1 MSLLDSDGPCYDP
14 DLYASLGDDARK
26 AARENAVT
34 PAYEGEVGQDDGTN
48 DDYFQRPCTCTL
60 ACVGAQWLTEDY
72 YCHEQRSCE
81 NTDDEVREALRLI
94 GWARFNNGKGKSGAV
109 ETLLGKAD
117 AALAR
122 HLGRR

>member
-60 ACVGAQWLTEDY
+60 ACVGARWLTEDY
-72 YCHEQRSCE
+72 YCREQRSCE
-81 NTDDEVREALRLI
+81 DAPIIDSPPRDWSLTAPNKRCRCQDISFPVQ
-94 GWARFNNGKGKSGAV
+94 FCPMH
-109 ETLLGKAD
+109 AD
-117 AALAR
+117 MFE
-122 HLGRR
+122 GR